1 MGCDLV
7 VKENNAKFVQKIGLD
22 SDIVLIKEGGGI
34 FHAMIAG
41 TDKSINGKI
50 TFEFE
55 REKSTSTLDILKE
68 EFR

>member
-1 MGCDLV
+1 
-7 VKENNAKFVQKIGLD
+7 
-22 SDIVLIKEGGGI
+22 VLIKEGGGI
-34 FHAMIAG
+34 FHAIIAG

-68 EFR
+68 EFI